1 MKRARRTN
9 ERPTLPEEL
18 DKAVQTIMT
27 DRKVPLPRV
36 NSRIAAILR
45 IAADLRGLPTENF
58 KARLKQ
64 ELVSRATRE
73 RGPAVA
79 ERRKV
84 KPIPEGYHTA
94 TTCLVVRDGVRAI
107 EFYKNAFGATEL
119 MRHADP
125 SGHIVH
131 A

>member
-58 KARLKQ
+58 KARLKE

-79 ERRKV
+79 ARGKV
-84 KPIPEGYHTA
+84 KPIPEGFHSITPY
-94 TTCLVVRDGVRAI
+94 LQV
-107 EFYKNAFGATEL
+107 EGA
-119 MRHADP
+119 AK
-125 SGHIVH
+125 
-131 A
+131 